1 MPVETF
7 AQRLLNPY
15 RGVMHTIRYESAEA
29 VTLDGVH
36 WDIYVSNEALLEGLA
51 VNRWTQITDIRYG
64 SWSQG
69 QGLKRGP
76 LYPSDDFKRMEE
88 MGAMVYEHL
97 TRVHRNVPFAQ
108 QDHFELWLLDRAQQ
122 PLALLSSVLTEGAI
136 DLDESIVWR
145 AGYTAAELFVSPAL
159 QHASNTDEPAADYL
173 TRYIN
178 ACTGATP
185 IAQWFQRHAD
195 GSGTGLTCIGAA
207 GALEG
212 RSLQAQAFPQLLLA
226 STGHDAAHAKL
237 IADFHAWQAP
247 WLLSLAQLE
256 SATRQQLEQQA
267 RQYALSVEKHH
278 RLYPEIID
286 QSGIKA
292 ALVEA
297 MMRRSQASVEPSKDT
312 TMSTFYIELH
322 PSPGGDRSL

>member
-1 MPVETF
+1 MSVETF

-64 SWSQG
+64 NWSQE

-76 LYPSDDFKRMEE
+76 LYPSDDFKQMEE

-97 TRVHRNVPFAQ
+97 TRVHQKVPFAL
-108 QDHFELWLLDRAQQ
+108 QDHFELWLLDHARQ
-122 PLALLSSVLTEGAI
+122 PLALLSSVLKESAI
-136 DLDESIVWR
+136 DLDESIEWR
-145 AGYTAAELFVSPAL
+145 AGYTAAELFGSAAL
-159 QHASNTDEPAADYL
+159 QQVSDTNESAADYL
-173 TRYIN
+173 ARYIN
-178 ACTGATP
+178 ARAGVMP
-185 IAQWFQRHAD
+185 VAQWFERHAD
-195 GSGTGLTCIGAA
+195 GSGTGLTCIGAVD
-207 GALEG
+207 ALEG

-226 STGHDAAHAKL
+226 NTGHDAAHTKL

-286 QSGIKA
+286 HSGIKA

-297 MMRRSQASVEPSKDT
+297 MMRRSQASVEPSKES

-322 PSPGGDRSL
+322 PSPGGDRSI